1 MTRWYE
7 RYFTA
12 DYWAY
17 ADHEYTAD
25 RTAAEV
31 DYLAEMLH
39 QHAPGR
45 RILDLGCG
53 VGRHAVGLARRGFAV
68 VGIDVSEFALSRAAA
83 AAADAGVS
91 IDLRHADLLG
101 TWDVPT
107 VDAAICVQAFGWGS
121 DDDQLRMLRSVRRV
135 LADGGILILD
145 HSNILAIAGR
155 YAPES
160 RAKIGGAT
168 FHFLRRYDP
177 VSGRSGGEVRLR
189 RADGSTAVLLDDVR
203 LYQSAEIERLLT
215 RAGFEAVAVHS
226 DFTVDAPVTL
236 DRRYVQF
243 VARPVTAVRSALA
256 GHQGVPGG
264 LDLRW
269 APDEAAFVAP
279 ALDLAWAEIDA
290 SVQMARRYDLSDP
303 FAADRLGAVLGVPS
317 DRVSAGAGVTGL
329 LHDLARLGDGGTVL
343 LDRSGHPH
351 LAVSAAASFDRVAF
365 AAMDSVVEVLAA
377 VARHRP
383 AVTVLDRPALR
394 GPTWSA
400 GDVRAIA
407 TAVRATGGVLLIDE
421 SCVSYLKPGASLA
434 ALTDDV
440 PGLVVLRGLA
450 KGFCCGG
457 LRVGFAVS
465 APDIAPRVR
474 SVLAP
479 LACAALAL
487 DMAIALLRQPDPL
500 AALRERIAV
509 AKPAAAARLAG
520 AGLPTLDT
528 DPAVPWFVLPADDT
542 TRAALARAGLAAKE
556 SPVHAPDGQLLRLSV
571 PLSDARMA
579 AFAAALSGLDP

>member
-17 ADHEYTAD
+17 ADEEYTAD
-25 RTAAEV
+25 RTATEV
-31 DYLAEMLH
+31 EYLAEVLDKY
-39 QHAPGR
+39 APGR

-53 VGRHAVGLARRGFAV
+53 VGRHAVGLARRGFTV

-91 IDLRHADLLG
+91 LDLRRADLLG

-107 VDAAICVQAFGWGS
+107 VDAATCVQAFGWGT

-135 LADGGILILD
+135 LADDGILILD
-145 HSNILAIAGR
+145 HTNILAIAGR

-160 RAKIGGAT
+160 HAEIGGAT
-168 FHFLRRYDP
+168 FHFVRRYDP
-177 VSGRSGGEVRLR
+177 VSGRSSGEVRVR
-189 RADGSTAVLLDDVR
+189 RANGSTAVLPDDVR
-203 LYQSAEIERLLT
+203 LYQPAEVAGLIT
-215 RAGFEAVAVHS
+215 RAGFSTVAVDA
-226 DFTVDAPVTL
+226 DFTVGAPATL

-256 GHQGVPGG
+256 GHHGAPPG

-279 ALDLAWAEIDA
+279 ALDRAWAEVDPG
-290 SVQMARRYDLSDP
+290 VDVARRYDLSDP
-303 FAADRLGAVLGVPS
+303 YAGDRLGAVVGVPS
-317 DRVSAGAGVTGL
+317 DRVSAGAGATGL
-329 LHDLARLGDGGTVL
+329 LHDLARLADGGTVL
-343 LDRSGHPH
+343 LDRGGHPH
-351 LAVSAAASFDRVAF
+351 LAESAAAGFDGAAF
-365 AAMDSVVEVLAA
+365 AALDSVADVLAA
-377 VARHRP
+377 IARHRP

-400 GDVRAIA
+400 DDIRVV
-407 TAVRATGGVLLIDE
+407 AVAVGAVGGVLVIDE
-421 SCVSYLKPGASLA
+421 TCVSYLPPGASLA

-440 PGLVVLRGLA
+440 RGLVVLRSLA
-450 KGFCCGG
+450 KGYCCGG
-457 LRVGFAVS
+457 LRIGFAV
-465 APDIAPRVR
+465 AAQDIADRVR

-479 LACAALAL
+479 LACGALAL

-509 AKPAAAARLAG
+509 AKPAAAARLAA
-520 AGLPTLDT
+520 AGLSTLDT
-528 DPAVPWFVLPADDT
+528 DPAVPWLVLPADDT
-542 TRAALARAGLAAKE
+542 TRSALARVDVAAKE
-556 SPVHAPDGQLLRLSV
+556 APVRAPDGQLLRLSV
-571 PLSDARMA
+571 PLSAARMA
-579 AFAAALSGLDP
+579 AFAAAFSAVDD